1 MVAAGDQGGFLLSL
15 VTESFAVRALL
26 GSLAA
31 AGLAALAV
39 RYQVVRGRRARRFVV
54 LAPVLVAAIAALASL
69 IDAEVYLPQLWVTSA
84 ATGET
89 GNQFVDLFWDLRA
102 IANDRPVD
110 VLAIGYVSV
119 AAVLLLRRAVG
130 GAALR
135 RSLRRAVRPAEETG
149 LAALV
154 HRLADASGTR
164 TPCVV
169 LLEGC
174 AGGAFTAGSRRP
186 IIAVDPELLAQLDWR
201 ELEGLFAHEIAHIRR
216 RDALLGIA
224 VGVFRDLTFFLPPIY
239 LVDRW
244 LRVEQEESADELAS
258 AHTGRP
264 GALASSI
271 LKVWETSRDRRS
283 LPLTCAATASSSV
296 ELISARVERLIE
308 RPPSLTR
315 WRRRGE
321 TAVAAGVVAVST
333 GAALAMPG
341 WVASAYD
348 TNGLALGYVPV
359 QASTPT
365 ESPAF
370 ATFRHLVSQSDSAE
384 QLPAAPVSS
393 RDADATGCP
402 CVETSAQL
410 RTADP
415 ATGQEPSTRMLWRR
429 TSEDPWKLD
438 SLRPE
443 RSVHPARPVLTLRD
457 SGPQVGLFV
466 MGQSRP

>member
-39 RYQVVRGRRARRFVV
+39 RYQVVRGRRARRLVV
-54 LAPVLVAAIAALASL
+54 LAPVLVAATAALASL

-84 ATGET
+84 TTGEAA
-89 GNQFVDLFWDLRA
+89 NQFVDLFWDLRA

-130 GAALR
+130 AAALR
-135 RSLRRAVRPAEETG
+135 RSLRRAVRPAEEAG
-149 LAALV
+149 LASLV
-154 HRLADASGTR
+154 QRLADASGTR
-164 TPCVV
+164 TPRVV

-186 IIAVDPELLAQLDWR
+186 VIAVDPELLAQLDWR
-201 ELEGLFAHEIAHIRR
+201 ELEGLFAHEMAHIRR

-283 LPLTCAATASSSV
+283 LPLTCAATANSSV

-315 WRRRGE
+315 WRRRAE
-321 TAVAAGVVAVST
+321 TAVAAGVVAVGT
-333 GAALAMPG
+333 GAALTMPG

-359 QASTPT
+359 QASAPT

-370 ATFRHLVSQSDSAE
+370 ATFRYLVSQSDSAE

-393 RDADATGCP
+393 TPADATGCP

-410 RTADP
+410 RAAEP

-429 TSEDPWKLD
+429 TGEDPWKLD

-443 RSVHPARPVLTLRD
+443 RSVHPARPVWTLRD

>member
-39 RYQVVRGRRARRFVV
+39 RYQVVRGRRARRLVV
-54 LAPVLVAAIAALASL
+54 LAPVLVAATAALASL

-84 ATGET
+84 TTGEAA
-89 GNQFVDLFWDLRA
+89 NQFVDLFWDLRA

-130 GAALR
+130 AAALR
-135 RSLRRAVRPAEETG
+135 RSLRRAVRPAEEAG
-149 LAALV
+149 LVSLV
-154 HRLADASGTR
+154 QRLADASGTR
-164 TPCVV
+164 TPRVV

-186 IIAVDPELLAQLDWR
+186 VIAVDPELLAQLDWR
-201 ELEGLFAHEIAHIRR
+201 ELEGLFAHEMAHIRR

-283 LPLTCAATASSSV
+283 LPLTCAATANSSV

-315 WRRRGE
+315 WRRRAE
-321 TAVAAGVVAVST
+321 TAVAAGVVAVGT
-333 GAALAMPG
+333 GAALTMPG

-359 QASTPT
+359 QASAPT

-370 ATFRHLVSQSDSAE
+370 ATFRYLVSQSDSAE

-393 RDADATGCP
+393 TPADATGCP

-410 RTADP
+410 RAAEP

-429 TSEDPWKLD
+429 TGEDPWKLD

-443 RSVHPARPVLTLRD
+443 RSVHPARPVWTLRD